1 MNDGP
6 GQEPGNCRL
15 TCTALPGLPLV
26 EPGDDLAAIIVTGL
40 ERAEIAAEGGDIL
53 VIAQKIVSKA
63 EGRYVS
69 LAHVAPGPRALELAQ
84 VTGRDPKIIEVVL
97 SESRDVVRAAPG
109 LLVVEHRL
117 GFVMANAGIDQSN
130 IAHEGESDGVLLL
143 PADPDGA
150 AAGLRRD
157 LEARTGAQ
165 MGIVI
170 NDSWGRPFR
179 MGVTGVA
186 IGAAGIPSFIDLRG
200 QQDLF
205 GRPLQA
211 TELAIADE
219 LAALGSL
226 VMGQA
231 AEGSPVVHVHGYKP
245 PAGAAVPASALL
257 RPRHMDRFR

>member
-1 MNDGP
+1 MA
-6 GQEPGNCRL
+6 QL

-26 EPGDDLAAIIVTGL
+26 EPGDSLAAL
-40 ERAEIAAEGGDIL
+40 IAAGLGRADIKPTDGDIL

-63 EGRYVS
+63 EGRYVD
-69 LAHVAPGPRALELAQ
+69 LASVTPGAKALELAQ
-84 VTGRDPKIIEVVL
+84 ATGRDPKIIEVVL
-97 SESRDVVRAAPG
+97 SESREVIRAVPG

-130 IAHEGESDGVLLL
+130 IAHDEDDDRVLLL
-143 PADPDGA
+143 PSDPDGA
-150 AAGLRRD
+150 AETLRGE
-157 LEARTGAQ
+157 LKARIGAE

-170 NDSWGRPFR
+170 NDSWGRPWR

-186 IGAAGIPSFIDLRG
+186 IGAAGIPSFLDMRG
-200 QQDLF
+200 RQDLF

-226 VMGQA
+226 IMGQA
-231 AEGSPVVHVHGYKP
+231 AEGSPVVHVRGYTP
-245 PAGAAVPASALL
+245 PAGEAVPARALL
-257 RPRHMDRFR
+257 RPRAMDRFR